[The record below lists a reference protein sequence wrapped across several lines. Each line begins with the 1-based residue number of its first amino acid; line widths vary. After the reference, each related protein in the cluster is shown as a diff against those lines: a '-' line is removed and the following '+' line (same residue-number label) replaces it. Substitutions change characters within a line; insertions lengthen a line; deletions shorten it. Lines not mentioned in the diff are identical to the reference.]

1 MKSTPFVLL
10 LALITTSSL
19 VFGQDFAFKVLAN
32 KGNNEVKSGD
42 SWEPLKIGEALQP
55 TQELK
60 LVANGYVG
68 LIHSTGKPMELTE
81 AKTYSIADLSKQVS
95 GDGSGSSV
103 VSKYTDF
110 ILSSNSA
117 EAKKNRLSATG
128 AVHRGVEGNAID
140 VMLPEDNSQQ
150 GIYNDKATIQW
161 QSDKVAGPYV
171 VTMKNMFDDVLSSME
186 TPETSVTIDLN
197 DPKLAK
203 ENAILVTVSA
213 KADPN
218 QTSKQ
223 YVIKRL
229 TDAERAQVDSSLK
242 ELMMEVNQSTALGDM
257 ILAGFYEQHNL
268 LLDAMTSYEDAI
280 KLAPDVT
287 TYQDDYD
294 DFLVRTGLK
303 KP

>member
-1 MKSTPFVLL
+1 MKTTPIALF
-10 LALITTSSL
+10 LALMTTSSL

-32 KGNNEVKSGD
+32 KGDNEVKSGD

-55 TQELK
+55 SQELK

-68 LIHSTGKPMELTE
+68 LIHSTGKPLELTDP
-81 AKTYSIADLSKQVS
+81 KTYSIADLSKQVS

-140 VMLPEDNSQQ
+140 VMLPEENSQQ
-150 GIYNDKATIQW
+150 SIYNDKATVQW
-161 QSDKVAGPYV
+161 ESDKVAGPYV
-171 VTMKNMFDDVLSSME
+171 VTMKNMFDDVLSTME
-186 TPETSVTIDLN
+186 TPETSITIDLS

-229 TDAERAQVDSSLK
+229 TDAERAQVDSSLN
-242 ELMMEVNQSTALGDM
+242 ELMMQVNQSTALGDM

-287 TYQDDYD
+287 TYQEDYD